1 MTNKQHQG
9 HFSTVTI
16 HDKKLA
22 DRYNDDIQLITPA
35 ANLNLRHLLTIA
47 LIAAAA
53 TSVYAADQAKEQNG
67 LGPALLWQDPS
78 GVVVAQTITPIG
90 REFYDGFVAAWRE
103 KDGDSRFSIAI
114 AEHPSARW
122 GSQIFVNYGNRRL
135 FQAFLPANRVRVREV
150 AGMAADIVF
159 QRIIES
165 QVAQLFGDA
174 DLAKD
179 EF

>member
-1 MTNKQHQG
+1 MNQLRYLLSIAFIATTAT
-9 HFSTVTI
+9 TV
-16 HDKKLA
+16 H
-22 DRYNDDIQLITPA
+22 
-35 ANLNLRHLLTIA
+35 
-47 LIAAAA
+47 AAAPA
-53 TSVYAADQAKEQNG
+53 TERSG
-67 LGPALLWQDPS
+67 LGPNLLRPDPS

>member
-1 MTNKQHQG
+1 MNQLRYFLSIAFIATTAT
-9 HFSTVTI
+9 TV
-16 HDKKLA
+16 H
-22 DRYNDDIQLITPA
+22 
-35 ANLNLRHLLTIA
+35 
-47 LIAAAA
+47 
-53 TSVYAADQAKEQNG
+53 AADPITERSG
-67 LGPALLWQDPS
+67 LTPNLLRQDPS

-90 REFYDGFVAAWRE
+90 REFYDGFVTAWRE

-122 GSQIFVNYGNRRL
+122 GSQIFVNYGSRRL
-135 FQAFLPANRVRVREV
+135 FQAFLPANRARVREV
-150 AGMAADIVF
+150 AGMAADVVF